1 MYSSFKQKLLLVT
14 IKILTLDYLLIKNVL
29 KRWSPE
35 GDIKVLDLGSGL
47 GNLAPLFSPKNYLG
61 VELDPQL
68 VDLAKKDCLKY
79 NFVRGDIATFSN
91 NQRYDLVIVIGVLHH
106 INDQQLDRALNV
118 IGKHLKKDGRAIIL
132 EAIPPIYKWNLPG
145 RFIRSLDQGN
155 FIRSYDDYKQKI
167 SKKLTVIYSGTKKGG
182 IVDYA
187 FFVVT
192 NKSS

>member
-1 MYSSFKQKLLLVT
+1 MYSDIKQKLLLIS

-29 KRWSPE
+29 KKWSPK
-35 GDIKVLDLGSGL
+35 GDIKVLDLGAGL
-47 GNLAPLFSPKNYLG
+47 GNLAPMFSPKNYLG
-61 VELDPQL
+61 VELDPEL
-68 VDLAKKDCLKY
+68 VQLAKKDYLKY
-79 NFVRGDIATFSN
+79 NFVQGDITTFSN
-91 NQRYDLVIVIGVLHH
+91 HQKYDLVIVIGVLHH
-106 INDQQLDRALNV
+106 INDRQLEQGLGV
-118 IGKHLKKDGRAIIL
+118 ISKHLKKDGRAIIL

-187 FFVVT
+187 LFVVT